1 MKPKQLEVV
10 FIEGRDV
17 FVVLPTGFG
26 KGLCYACLPL
36 VFDKFMKK
44 ERGYSRVIV
53 MNLLCLSWGPEN
65 EVNRHMIMRACA
77 ISTCSLLQT
86 DSNVLLKRPYEH
98 GSRGQFLVLCL
109 YENITITQSTVRLMK
124 C

>member
-1 MKPKQLEVV
+1 MKPEQLEVV
-10 FIEGRDV
+10 FIEGRGI

-44 ERGYSRVIV
+44 ERGYSIVIV
-53 MNLLCLSWGPEN
+53 MNFLCLSWGPEN
-65 EVNRHMIMRACA
+65 QVNRYEIMRACA
-77 ISTCSLLQT
+77 ISTCSLLLT
-86 DSNVLLKRPYEH
+86 DS
-98 GSRGQFLVLCL
+98 GSRGQFLVMCL